1 MKNLIT
7 KLLNL
12 PGIIVEDSQEI
23 EGTLILSVK
32 VEKKTAVCP
41 RCGESSHH
49 HENKRHLVRDLP
61 VSDRQVI
68 FRGNRRRFKC
78 KNCRKP

>member
-1 MKNLIT
+1 MKTLIT

-41 RCGESSHH
+41 RCGKTSHH
-49 HENKRHLVRDLP
+49 LHENKRYARK
-61 VSDRQVI
+61 
-68 FRGNRRRFKC
+68 RFT
-78 KNCRKP
+78 